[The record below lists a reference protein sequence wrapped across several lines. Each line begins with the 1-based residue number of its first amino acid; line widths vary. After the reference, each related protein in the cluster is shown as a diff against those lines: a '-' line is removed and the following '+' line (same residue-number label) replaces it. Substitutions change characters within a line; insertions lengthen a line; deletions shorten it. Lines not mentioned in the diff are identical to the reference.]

1 MIPFNYHHLYYFY
14 VIARSGTMMEAS
26 AQLFLNQSTLSLQLQ
41 KFEKAIKRK
50 LFERRKN
57 RLVLTPEGKQVLQL
71 ARQIFEIGNQLED
84 VLKNAP
90 ATQRKVI
97 EVGVL
102 NGTPRAFGH
111 ALLRSLRTYSPSAQL
126 VLREGDLD
134 DLLQDLREFRLE
146 ALLTDVSI
154 RSQDREEFES
164 SLIGKVP
171 IVLAATPALARKFRR
186 MPQDLNGAP
195 FLLPSSPSQI
205 YRQILDLIA
214 EWKVKPN
221 IIAEIQDVELARRM
235 ALSGEGI
242 VPLNAYTVSVSLPV
256 GGLVTIKGPKN
267 WSLFESIYVV
277 TRKESSSRTLIEY
290 LRKNMLKGHAFMRPQ
305 PADKRGRV

>member
-1 MIPFNYHHLYYFY
+1 MVSRVGF
-14 VIARSGTMMEAS
+14 
-26 AQLFLNQSTLSLQLQ
+26 
-41 KFEKAIKRK
+41 
-50 LFERRKN
+50 
-57 RLVLTPEGKQVLQL
+57 QL

-164 SLIGKVP
+164 SSRHDP
-171 IVLAATPALARKFRR
+171 IPNN
-186 MPQDLNGAP
+186 PQGQPMKPIASVDSAVD
-195 FLLPSSPSQI
+195 FVQS
-205 YRQILDLIA
+205 LDLPYVGPQLESAA
-214 EWKVKPN
+214 E
-221 IIAEIQDVELARRM
+221 
-235 ALSGEGI
+235 
-242 VPLNAYTVSVSLPV
+242 PV
-256 GGLVTIKGPKN
+256 TF
-267 WSLFESIYVV
+267 SD
-277 TRKESSSRTLIEY
+277 
-290 LRKNMLKGHAFMRPQ
+290 Q
-305 PADKRGRV
+305 PEVGQ